1 MAEPFGDIV
10 DPHRPAGSDL
20 PGNRDFERI
29 GSLRAG
35 DDGIAQGEMKK
46 AKETAINMKK
56 KGYSDNTIAELLEV
70 GVNIVQQWVAG
81 TVSLAK

>member
-1 MAEPFGDIV
+1 
-10 DPHRPAGSDL
+10 
-20 PGNRDFERI
+20 
-29 GSLRAG
+29 
-35 DDGIAQGEMKK
+35 MKK